1 MQRIQG
7 ARTIELCCKTG
18 FEKISLVSFD
28 VQSGLSKRRGRNK
41 RFNQLI
47 GTNESWFRSPISYFL
62 DGAIFFIC
70 GSGIL

>member
-28 VQSGLSKRRGRNK
+28 VQSGLSKRIGRNK

-47 GTNESWFRSPISYFL
+47 GTNESWFGFPISWMVQFL
-62 DGAIFFIC
+62 YLWIC
-70 GSGIL
+70 HFVTR